1 MGRLQRQFGEQGV
14 QVVAVNTAAWSSLE
28 EWKDFWR
35 SLGAGDVLWA
45 TDAEQGLV
53 RLYQVLTLGTTI
65 IIDRQGQ
72 VSYRDGGATPYEV
85 LYSQVRELL

>member
-1 MGRLQRQFGEQGV
+1 M
-14 QVVAVNTAAWSSLE
+14 
-28 EWKDFWR
+28 
-35 SLGAGDVLWA
+35 LWA

-65 IIDRQGQ
+65 IIDRQGRH

-85 LYSQVRELL
+85 LYSRVQKLL